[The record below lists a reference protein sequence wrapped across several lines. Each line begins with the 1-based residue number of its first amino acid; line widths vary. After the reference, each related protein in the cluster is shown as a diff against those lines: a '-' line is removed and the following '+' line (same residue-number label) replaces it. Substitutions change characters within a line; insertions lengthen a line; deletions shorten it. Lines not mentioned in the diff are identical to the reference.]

1 MKITIIN
8 TGGTF
13 NKKYNLIKGALDVRD
28 DAFSLEKILNW
39 THNVDFEVKN
49 ILALDSLEIKDKH
62 RDIIIKNI
70 KESQNENIIIIH
82 GTDTMN
88 ETALY
93 LDERIKDKNIVI
105 TGAMIPMSIDTTEA
119 VMNFASAYGFL
130 NARVDKGIYIALH
143 GIVCSHKKIYKDKKM
158 GKFLVK

>member
-13 NKKYNLIKGALDVRD
+13 NKKYNLIKGALDVRH
-28 DAFSLEKILNW
+28 DAHSLEKIFSW

-49 ILALDSLEIKDKH
+49 ILGLDSLEIKNKH

-70 KESQNENIIIIH
+70 QESHNKNIIVIH

-130 NARVDKGIYIALH
+130 NANIHEGIYIALH
-143 GIVCSHKKIYKDKKM
+143 GVVCAHEKIYKDKKI

>member
-1 MKITIIN
+1 MPHI
-8 TGGTF
+8 
-13 NKKYNLIKGALDVRD
+13 
-28 DAFSLEKILNW
+28 
-39 THNVDFEVKN
+39 
-49 ILALDSLEIKDKH
+49 
-62 RDIIIKNI
+62 
-70 KESQNENIIIIH
+70 
-82 GTDTMN
+82 
-88 ETALY
+88 LY

-143 GIVCSHKKIYKDKKM
+143 GIVCSHKKIYKDKKI

>member
-13 NKKYNLIKGALDVRD
+13 NKKYNLIKGALDVRE
-28 DAFSLEKILNW
+28 DASSLEKIFSW

-49 ILALDSLEIKDKH
+49 ILALDSLEINNKH

-70 KESQNENIIIIH
+70 QDSNNKNIIVIH

-88 ETALY
+88 ETATY

-130 NARVDKGIYIALH
+130 NAKIDEGIYIALH
-143 GIVCSHKKIYKDKKM
+143 GVVCSHDKIYKDKKI